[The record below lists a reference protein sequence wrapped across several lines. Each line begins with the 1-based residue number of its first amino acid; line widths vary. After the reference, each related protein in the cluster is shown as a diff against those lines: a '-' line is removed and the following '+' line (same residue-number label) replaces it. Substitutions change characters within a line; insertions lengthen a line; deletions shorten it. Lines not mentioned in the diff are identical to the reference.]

1 MFNRYILIS
10 LSIFFTFMILT
21 SVVKNNTRNI
31 EKTIEKLNLQV
42 NVLEKE
48 LMDSEIDYIYL
59 STPENLTKKISN
71 FENEKYFEFDHSRIF
86 LSTKE
91 FINYNSKQTKNFTE
105 KKKYGKK

>member
-1 MFNRYILIS
+1 MLNRYILIS

-48 LMDSEIDYIYL
+48 LMDAEIDYIYL
-59 STPENLTKKISN
+59 SSPENLNKKISN
-71 FENEKYFEFDHSRIF
+71 FENGKYFEFDHSRIF
-86 LSTKE
+86 LSTE
-91 FINYNSKQTKNFTE
+91 DFINISSKQSKNF
-105 KKKYGKK
+105 KK